1 MRQLPLLTTAVAIN
15 CLVIIVHAL
24 ALTLLRRY
32 KQHHLSGNQVDLLIA
47 LSVTELAYGFVD
59 TGYKISLLLEHG
71 IFGIARNIFWVFSIT
86 TIILMYMMIMILI
99 TLDRFLIFYCNIK
112 YAFYWSKNKNRCVL
126 ILFGILST
134 MSFAPA
140 LTVALQNPVYVGRT
154 LVRYIYPPFEF
165 VFIIVALLTYS
176 YIFLRHRDSI
186 IIPKVRKDKNARD
199 GESNSRVKPLVPSL
213 IILTCLV
220 FMIVPN
226 TSKLFY
232 SIGVTRSDEVLE
244 VSYIFTPLGFLVDPI
259 IYMFNTRSVKIFL
272 RRMVSKNSVYSAEN
286 SESASRK
293 TSSF

>member
-1 MRQLPLLTTAVAIN
+1 MGQLSLLATALAIN

-24 ALTLLRRY
+24 ALILLRRY

-47 LSVTELAYGFVD
+47 LFFTELAYGFVD
-59 TGYKISLLLEHG
+59 SGYKISLILDHG
-71 IFGIARNIFWVFSIT
+71 LFKVARILFWVISVT
-86 TIILMYMMIMILI
+86 TIILMYMIIMILI

-126 ILFGILST
+126 ILLGILST
-134 MSFAPA
+134 MSLAPA
-140 LTVALQNPVYVGRT
+140 LTVALENPVYVGRT
-154 LVRYIYPPFEF
+154 LVRYIYPLFEF

-186 IIPKVRKDKNARD
+186 IASVRKNKNATNVK
-199 GESNSRVKPLVPSL
+199 SNSRFKLLVPSL
-213 IILTCLV
+213 IILTYLV

-232 SIGVTRSDEVLE
+232 SIGVTRSDEVIE
-244 VSYIFTPLGFLVDPI
+244 VSYIFIPLGFLVDPI

-272 RRMVSKNSVYSAEN
+272 RKMVSKNTVYSAEN
-286 SESASRK
+286 SESTTRRI
-293 TSSF
+293 SSF

>member
-24 ALTLLRRY
+24 ALTLLRSY

-112 YAFYWSKNKNRCVL
+112 YAFYWSKNKNRCLL
-126 ILFGILST
+126 ILFGIPST

-199 GESNSRVKPLVPSL
+199 GESNSRFKLLVPSL